1 MLRQPEHLAFAC
13 VAASSPL
20 PWRYYGKL
28 PQPRLIEH
36 SFL

>member
-13 VAASSPL
+13 IAASSPL
-20 PWRYYGKL
+20 PWRYGKL